1 MSPERPATLLGV
13 TWQKS
18 LYWRIALGLFA
29 FVALMLAAEGALF
42 LWVSE
47 RLART
52 MPARTPRLLAA
63 LVAQDVGDAL
73 TRDPELKLEEY
84 VRDQYKGVAQTFFIA
99 LRDGR
104 IVANHDDVPADVVA
118 AFRTDV
124 MTSRA
129 GRRRGRGPGEWSPD
143 RPGEWPGER
152 PGEWPGGRPP
162 GGRPPGDFGP
172 PPPFR
177 GGGLGDRPFGEMAPI
192 FVGGMQAGRVAIW
205 TEDKPFWRTVKQQG
219 PLMAVIATGIFGVGT
234 GLIALVVFGPVR
246 RRLKDVQRATER
258 LGGGDLSA
266 RAPEHGGDEVAAL
279 ARSFNQ
285 MADEL
290 ARRARELETSDR
302 TRRQLMADV
311 SHELMTPLTAMRG
324 YIETLTMPELQIDPQ
339 TRQRYMGIVTDETHR
354 LEQIIGDLL
363 DLARLEGGG
372 MTLRRDRA
380 DIAQLFNRVAERH
393 ERELTDRGITLTA
406 RVDGEARSVI
416 ADADRL
422 EQALQ
427 NLAANAIRH
436 TPETGQIRLTAEK
449 QGAEVVLTVRD
460 NGPGIPSEHLPL
472 IFNRFY
478 KADASRKAAG
488 GGSGLGLSIAKAI
501 VERHGGTI
509 SARNDDGAVFEIRLP
524 SSETDDASIIK
535 A

>member
-1 MSPERPATLLGV
+1 
-13 TWQKS
+13 
-18 LYWRIALGLFA
+18 
-29 FVALMLAAEGALF
+29 
-42 LWVSE
+42 
-47 RLART
+47 
-52 MPARTPRLLAA
+52 
-63 LVAQDVGDAL
+63 
-73 TRDPELKLEEY
+73 
-84 VRDQYKGVAQTFFIA
+84 
-99 LRDGR
+99 
-104 IVANHDDVPADVVA
+104 
-118 AFRTDV
+118 
-124 MTSRA
+124 
-129 GRRRGRGPGEWSPD
+129 
-143 RPGEWPGER
+143 
-152 PGEWPGGRPP
+152 
-162 GGRPPGDFGP
+162 
-172 PPPFR
+172 
-177 GGGLGDRPFGEMAPI
+177 MAPI
-192 FVGGMQAGRVAIW
+192 FVGDMQAGRVAIW
-205 TEDKPFWRTVKQQG
+205 TEDKPFWRTVKQLG

-339 TRQRYMGIVTDETHR
+339 TRQRYMSIVTDETHR

-372 MTLRRDRA
+372 MTLRRDHA
-380 DIAQLFNRVAERH
+380 DIEQLFNRVAERH

-406 RVDGEARSVI
+406 RVDAEARSVI

-436 TPETGQIRLTAEK
+436 TPENGQIRLTAEK
-449 QGAEVVLTVRD
+449 QGDEVVLTVRD
-460 NGPGIPSEHLPL
+460 NGPGIPTEHLPL

-488 GGSGLGLSIAKAI
+488 GGSGLGLSIVKAI

-509 SARNDDGAVFEIRLP
+509 SARNDDGAVFEVRLP
-524 SSETDDASIIK
+524 SSETDDARDTK
-535 A
+535 G